1 MLVYYKGEAWYAPG
15 IRYSFFDDYKRCN
28 PDLQVTINRDRET
41 KLVKISELTDG

>member
-1 MLVYYKGEAWYAPG
+1 MLVYYKGEAWHAYS

-28 PDLQVTINRDRET
+28 PNLEVTISRGNET